1 MIRRLR
7 EWLRRR
13 NAARIAVTAEQWA
26 HAEMR
31 LPFLGHLSN
40 QERIRLRELAL
51 QFLAEKQMSGARGL
65 ELNALIQLSIA
76 LQACLL
82 VLNLGLDWYR
92 GWVGIVIYP
101 GDFVIPRQQV
111 DEHGILH
118 EFDDAV
124 LGEAWQGGPVILSW
138 FGERQETDGINV
150 VIHEFAHKLDMGNGA
165 PDGLPPLRPGMS
177 RDAWINAFAPAYE
190 NFCGRVDQSELDGVE
205 TALDPYAA
213 ESPAEFFAVMSEAF
227 FETPQLLREEYPAV
241 YAQLKLFYRQDP
253 LATPTDID

>member
-7 EWLRRR
+7 QWLRQR

-26 HAEMR
+26 QAEKR
-31 LPFLGHLSN
+31 LPFLGHLSSE
-40 QERIRLRELAL
+40 ERSRLRELAL

-65 ELNALIQLSIA
+65 ELNLQIQLSIA

-82 VLNLGLDWYR
+82 VLKPGLDWYQ
-92 GWVGIVIYP
+92 GWVGIVVYP
-101 GDFVIPRQQV
+101 GDFVIPRQLM

-124 LGEAWQGGPVILSW
+124 LGEAWQGGPVLLSW
-138 FGERQETDGINV
+138 SGERPETDGINV
-150 VIHEFAHKLDMGNGA
+150 VIHEFAHQLDMRNGI
-165 PDGLPPLRPGMS
+165 PDGLPPLHRGMS
-177 RDAWINAFAPAYE
+177 RRAWVDAFAPAYE
-190 NFCGRVDQSELDGVE
+190 DFCQCVDQSDLNGEE

-227 FETPQLLREEYPAV
+227 FEAPQLLREEYPAV
-241 YAQLKLFYRQDP
+241 YAQLMLFYRQDP
-253 LATPTDID
+253 LATPTDTD